1 MTLLDRILAPIIDK
15 RVSDQVAAQL
25 AAISTRVDDS
35 RGWESWTAPGPQDR
49 DWTERL
55 EDLDDAFE
63 AWQKNFLIRRV
74 TSLARSYVIG
84 DGISVSSTLPDVDA
98 FIQLFWQHPQNHMP
112 RRLPPMLNE
121 LTRAGELFP
130 TLHTNRVDGMSYI
143 RFVPASL
150 IREIRTDPDDYEIEL
165 EYGQRQEHTVELKW
179 WYGPGHRYAYNKTRG
194 TPGGRL
200 RPLMLHFCINR
211 EIGCTRGEG
220 DLGPLLPWAKRYTAW
235 LQDRVR
241 MNRIRTRQGIMDV
254 KIMDDAVVEEKRHQ
268 LTRQNPLESGIYVHG
283 PGEEISMQSLRID
296 ADDAK
301 ADGETLRLAI
311 ATAAN
316 VALHYLGEGGAVNYA
331 TAKEM
336 GEPTARFFTERQAQF
351 CGILEDLVAA
361 AYHRYCAQVNP
372 SAWPEDGE
380 LGLHT
385 SVPEVARADN
395 ETLARS
401 ASLIVRALAEMARA
415 GWIDPEHAVHLAFK
429 FAGEP
434 LTDEE
439 VDDILANAEPLE
451 VPTTAPGRVPATESA
466 PGSNG
471 GGAS

>member
-1 MTLLDRILAPIIDK
+1 MSLLDRLLQPMIDK
-15 RVSDQVAAQL
+15 RVQEHL
-25 AAISTRVDDS
+25 ASVSVRVDDS
-35 RGWESWTAPGPQDR
+35 AGWESWTRPGPQDR
-49 DWTERL
+49 GWSERL
-55 EDLDDAFE
+55 EDLEDAFE
-63 AWQKNFLIRRV
+63 AWQKNFLVRRV

-84 DGISVSSTLPDVDA
+84 DGITVSSSLPEVDA
-98 FIQLFWQHPQNHMP
+98 FIGRFWNHHQNRMP

-121 LTRAGELFP
+121 LVRAGELFP
-130 TLHTNRVDGMSYI
+130 TLHTNHVDGISYV

-150 IREIRTDPDDYEIEL
+150 IREIKTDPDDYEVEL
-165 EYGQRQEHTVELKW
+165 EYGQKQEHTVELKW
-179 WYGPGHRYAYNKTRG
+179 WYGPGHRYAYRKTRG
-194 TPGGRL
+194 TPGGKL

-220 DLGPLLPWAKRYTAW
+220 DIGPLLPWAKRYTAW

-254 KIMDDAVVEEKRHQ
+254 KIADDAVVEEKRQQ

-283 PGEEISMQSLRID
+283 PGEDVSMLSLRID

-351 CGILEDLVAA
+351 CGILEDLVTA
-361 AYHRYCAQVNP
+361 AYHRYCAQVQP
-372 SAWPEDGE
+372 EAWPEDGD
-380 LGLHT
+380 LQLRT
-385 SVPEVARADN
+385 AVPEVARADN
-395 ETLARS
+395 ETLARGVN
-401 ASLIVRALAEMARA
+401 LVVKALVEMARA
-415 GWIDPEHAVHLAFK
+415 GWVDPQRAVALAFK

-434 LTDEE
+434 LSDE
-439 VDDILANAEPLE
+439 DIADVLANAEPLPA
-451 VPTTAPGRVPATESA
+451 VSPAGVGAGVGAGVTPAPGA
-466 PGSNG
+466 N